1 MQSTTRLRWAAA
13 AVVLAGGLAVAGM
26 AVRQAAAGQPATGKA
41 PALDAKF
48 IKMSKVP
55 KELLA
60 GQVFR
65 VAITMK
71 NTGTRAWGPAIKDH
85 VVVRSQA
92 PVDNT
97 TWGTHFIIQGQGKT
111 CKAGAEFTFASA
123 LMAPPDPGEY
133 VFQWRV
139 SRMDRGSH
147 RGPATGFGQPTPP
160 VTITV
165 RKRPPAASTAPAPA
179 TRSASGKKVLCFD
192 DLEYAG
198 SFKIPRRAKQDLPY
212 SHSGLAIRKAAD
224 GTKRMF
230 FNYTLPGMVLVEVEI
245 PPLARLDAPGGL
257 KTLKTAKVVKEWGRL
272 TAKFTAKVGEHP
284 KFKEIF
290 AKGGFWWDA
299 KAETLYWTWWHSYWC
314 GGAPPILAAS
324 RLPEDGEAKTLG
336 PWFVASN
343 HKWYW
348 GGVTGLPKAFAD
360 KYTGGRTLA
369 MGYGT
374 GYSGTF
380 AGSLGPSLGAI
391 DRPDPKKASV
401 GVIPLLGYYKGAA
414 APRDGGYFL
423 VREGWMGTQ
432 PTSPEVGTCTSSDLV
447 RNGIFID
454 TPAKWGFIAFY
465 RLQMGRIGYDYG
477 AVTAGSYAHCWYFYD
492 PDDLGAVA
500 KGLRKPG
507 RIVPRSRAYLRQRP
521 GDPVAGARGVVTGSC
536 FDPEE
541 NLLYV
546 HAALCNGCI
555 HAYRVRDPGPTK

>member
-1 MQSTTRLRWAAA
+1 MQTTGRLRLAAA
-13 AVVLAGGLAVAGM
+13 LVLAGTVWVAGVG
-26 AVRQAAAGQPATGKA
+26 VRQAPADEPAKA
-41 PALDAKF
+41 EAPGLDAKF
-48 IKMSKVP
+48 VKMSKLP

-85 VVVRSQA
+85 SVLRSRA
-92 PVDNT
+92 PADNT

-111 CKAGAEFTFASA
+111 CKPGAEFTYASC
-123 LMAPPDPGEY
+123 LMAPATPGEY
-133 VFQWRV
+133 VFQWQV
-139 SRMDRGSH
+139 ARMDRGSH
-147 RGPATGFGQPTPP
+147 RGPATVFGEPTPRA
-160 VTITV
+160 VIRV
-165 RKRPPAASTAPAPA
+165 RQRAPAEARSLPLAASRP
-179 TRSASGKKVLCFD
+179 ASGKKVLSFD
-192 DLEYAG
+192 DFEYAG
-198 SFKIPRRAKQDLPY
+198 SFKIPRRPKQDLPY
-212 SHSGLAIRKAAD
+212 SHSGLAIRKAKD

-230 FNYTLPGMVLVEVEI
+230 FNYTLPGMVLVEVAI
-245 PPLARLDAPGGL
+245 PPLVKLDAAHGH
-257 KTLKTAKVVKEWGRL
+257 KALKTAKVVAEWGRL
-272 TAKFTAKVGEHP
+272 AVKVPTKVREHP
-284 KFKEIF
+284 NLKEVF
-290 AKGGFWWDA
+290 AKGGFWWDD
-299 KAETLYWTWWHSYWC
+299 AEGMLYWTWWHSYWC
-314 GGAPPILAAS
+314 GGAPPVLGAS
-324 RLPEDGEAKTLG
+324 RLPEDGEATNYG

-391 DRPDPKKASV
+391 DRPDPKKTSV
-401 GVIPLLGYYKGAA
+401 PITPLLGYYKGAA

-432 PTSPEVGTCTSSDLV
+432 PKSPKEGTCTSSDLV
-447 RNGIFID
+447 RNAIFID

-500 KGLRKPG
+500 KGLKKPG
-507 RIVPRSRAYLRQRP
+507 HVVPRSRTLLRDRP
-521 GDPVAGARGVVTGSC
+521 GDPVARARGVVTGSC
-536 FDPEE
+536 FDPET

-555 HAYRVRDPGPTK
+555 HAYRVKDPGAAK